1 MEIKQTMLPAEL
13 KGIIGIPL
21 TAFNAANE
29 FDPGPLKQQL
39 DFFVRSKAADM
50 LAYPMHVSE
59 ALEMSDVERKRAV
72 ETVIDHNNGRLPVIV
87 HVSSPGTDN
96 AVAFAKHARD
106 AGADA
111 MVCTIPYNW
120 GPTPAGIKAHY
131 EKLLNSV
138 ELPLFMYNP
147 ASSYYGSP
155 AQISPQLVCELASQY
170 KHLVGIKEASWNTEY
185 FADVVRRTS
194 GLPQKFAVF
203 GGIEHLVQT
212 MCMGG
217 VGSFSVLNLLFPDL
231 VRKVYELCSRGA
243 FAEAAPLQHQVSAL
257 LITIKKY
264 KMHAAVKALLE
275 MQGLP
280 MGLPKQP
287 NLPLDAKEKEALLAT
302 LQEIGAGP
310 MERWS

>member
-1 MEIKQTMLPAEL
+1 
-13 KGIIGIPL
+13 
-21 TAFNAANE
+21 
-29 FDPGPLKQQL
+29 
-39 DFFVRSKAADM
+39 M

-59 ALEMSDVERKRAV
+59 ALEMSDVERKRAL
-72 ETVIDHNNGRLPVIV
+72 ETVIDHNNGRLPVIA

-96 AVAFAKHARD
+96 AVGFAKHARD

-111 MVCTIPYNW
+111 IVCTIPYNW

-138 ELPLFMYNP
+138 ELPLFIYNP
-147 ASSYYGSP
+147 AASYYGSP
-155 AQISPQLVCELASQY
+155 AQISPQVVFELASQY
-170 KHLVGIKEASWNTEY
+170 EHLVGIKEASWNTEY

-194 GLPQKFAVF
+194 KLPKKFAVF
-203 GGIEHLVQT
+203 AGIEHLVQT
-212 MCMGG
+212 MSMGG

-231 VRKVYELCSRGA
+231 VRSVYELCERGA
-243 FAEAAPLQHQVSAL
+243 FVEAMPLQHKVSEL

-280 MGLPKQP
+280 IGRPRQP
-287 NLPLDAKEKEALLAT
+287 NLPLDPKEKEALVAT
-302 LQEIGAGP
+302 LKDIGVWP
-310 MERWS
+310 MDRWV